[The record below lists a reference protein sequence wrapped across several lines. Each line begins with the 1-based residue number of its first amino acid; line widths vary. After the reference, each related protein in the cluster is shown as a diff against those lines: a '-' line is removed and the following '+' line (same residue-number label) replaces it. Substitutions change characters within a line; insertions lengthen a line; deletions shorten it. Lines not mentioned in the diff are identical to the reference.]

1 MWQPVLMI
9 DGFILCILG
18 LSMCIPAGVDFYDK
32 NPTMSPF
39 LLSSMVTLFFG
50 LMLFLSNK
58 NKISHLSLRQGY
70 LITFVC
76 WVTVALFSSI
86 PFILSKTTPDIT
98 SALFESFSGV
108 TATGATVFSDVESL
122 PRSMLLWRSMLNG
135 LGGIGI
141 VIFAAAMLPFLGIGG
156 MQMFEHES
164 SDTTDKLMPKF
175 IDIAKWIIGVYLGLV
190 LLCAISL
197 YWCGMGRFDAL
208 NHALSAVAT
217 AGFSTKNNSIAYFN
231 SAPIEIVLTL
241 FMILGALPMTFY
253 IIVFRKREFE
263 PLRLGQIKYFLK
275 AVVLFTLFLS
285 VYLVINND
293 IPFLK
298 AVRLS
303 LFNIVATM
311 TTTGLSSA
319 NYLDWGVWTAVFF
332 TLLSLHGGCIGSTT
346 GSIKVM
352 RWQVLRSYFNK
363 VMISSIEPNR
373 VVPIKIGDATISD
386 KAVTSVFVYILS
398 FLASIGG
405 VSLLLNLLGYD
416 FITSVTAAVSTITNT
431 GPGAAHVISA
441 SGNFAF
447 FSAPA
452 KSILCFAMILGRLEI
467 MTVLVI
473 FTKSFWKN

>member
-9 DGFILCILG
+9 DGFMLCILG
-18 LSMCIPAGVDFYDK
+18 SSMFIPVGLDAYDGI
-32 NPTMSPF
+32 NTTSPF
-39 LLSSMVTLFFG
+39 LTSAVITLFIG

-58 NKISHLSLRQGY
+58 NKISNISLRQGY

-76 WVTVALFSSI
+76 WVTVALFSAL
-86 PFILSKTTPDIT
+86 PFILSSATPDIT
-98 SALFESFSGV
+98 SALFESVSGV
-108 TATGATVFSDVESL
+108 TATGATVIPDVESL
-122 PRSMLLWRSMLNG
+122 PRSVLLWRSMLNG

-141 VIFAAAMLPFLGIGG
+141 VIFAVAMLPFLGIGG

-175 IDIAKWIIGVYLGLV
+175 IDIAKWILGVYLSLV
-190 LLCAISL
+190 AICAVCL
-197 YWCGMGRFDAL
+197 YFCGMGKFDAL

-231 SAPIEIVLTL
+231 SASIEMVLTL
-241 FMILGALPMTFY
+241 FMVLGALPMTFY
-253 IIVFRKREFE
+253 IILLKKHELE
-263 PLRLGQIKYFLK
+263 PFRLGQIKYFLK
-275 AVVLFTLFLS
+275 AVFFFTVFLAI
-285 VYLVINND
+285 YLSLASNMH
-293 IPFLK
+293 FFK
-298 AVRLS
+298 ALRLS
-303 LFNIVATM
+303 LFNIVAVM

-319 NYLDWGVWTAVFF
+319 DYLDWGAWTAVFF

-363 VMISSIEPNR
+363 VLLSSIEPNR
-373 VVPIKIGDATISD
+373 VVPVKIGEASIED

-398 FLASIGG
+398 FLASIG
-405 VSLLLNLLGYD
+405 VVALLLNLLGYD
-416 FITSVTAAVSTITNT
+416 FTTSVTAAVSTITNT
-431 GPGAAHVISA
+431 GPGAARAISA

-447 FSAPA
+447 FSLPA
-452 KSILCFAMILGRLEI
+452 KYILCFAMILGRLEI